1 MTCWR
6 QTLTDGVV
14 IIDDSGVIRQ
24 VMTSAL
30 DAKELSENV
39 VEAVAAMKTDKVGD
53 IFLY

>member
-39 VEAVAAMKTDKVGD
+39 VEAVAAMKTDKVGEKKH
-53 IFLY
+53 